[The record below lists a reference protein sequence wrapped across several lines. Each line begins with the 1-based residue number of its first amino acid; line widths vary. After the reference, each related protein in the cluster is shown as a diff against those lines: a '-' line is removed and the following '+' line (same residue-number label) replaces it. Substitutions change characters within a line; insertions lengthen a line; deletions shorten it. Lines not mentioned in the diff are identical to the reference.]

1 MFTEPATAD
10 FFLSSSA
17 FAVERQ
23 SREEEAAVEV
33 AGMAAGGAVV
43 PLPGVMGIGTA
54 RVAMR

>member
-1 MFTEPATAD
+1 
-10 FFLSSSA
+10 LSFSA